1 MIKLP
6 QFLVQLDRNFK
17 IVLIFVFAASTVA
30 LLSTLWVYSEITKK
44 EQASLQSLLSYVS
57 KDLQKTQSQFNEIKN
72 QDQVKLNLT
81 LLEENKK
88 INETYKEAVKSYEE
102 ILILKEKGEKTLDLD
117 KLYAKALTQL
127 ADRNYRESSNTLS
140 ELNKKIAELKP
151 KTAAVVKIP
160 ENTKVSNTPPGS
172 GYSQQR
178 VDVEGLGSYLVSI
191 VSADLNSTRVIVDT
205 ASESDCRN
213 ECPTLSLAEFVS
225 RNGAFAGIN
234 GSYFCPAEYP
244 SCGGKTNSFDTLLMN
259 KNKVYFNS
267 DNNVFSTVPAIIF
280 SGSSGRIV
288 GQSLDWGR
296 DTSVDSVI
304 ANHPAL
310 VIGGN
315 VSFGGNDDPKQGS
328 RGNRSFVG
336 FTNSTV
342 YIGIVH
348 GATVAE
354 VARVLAAMGVQN
366 ALNLDSGGS
375 TALWSGG
382 YKAGPGRN
390 LANAVLLIRK

>member
-1 MIKLP
+1 MLKLP
-6 QFLVQLDRNFK
+6 NLFALERNFK

-44 EQASLQSLLSYVS
+44 EQKGLE
-57 KDLQKTQSQFNEIKN
+57 KDLELTLKQFNEIKN
-72 QDQVKLNLT
+72 QNQVKLNLT
-81 LLEENKK
+81 LLDENKN
-88 INETYKEAVKSYEE
+88 INETYKEAVKTYEQ
-102 ILILKEKGEKTLDLD
+102 ILVLKEAGDKSPDLD
-117 KLYAKALTQL
+117 KLFAKVVTQL
-127 ADRNYRESSNTLS
+127 ADRNYKDAKISLAD
-140 ELNKKIAELKP
+140 LNKKIEELKP
-151 KTAAVVKIP
+151 KAQTNAQAKIP
-160 ENTKVSNTPPGS
+160 ENVKVSNAPPGA

-205 ASESDCRN
+205 ASESDCQN
-213 ECPTLSLAEFVS
+213 ECPTVSLGEFVS

-244 SCGGKTNSFDTLLMN
+244 SCAGKTNSFDTLLMN

-280 SGSSGRIV
+280 SGSSGRIA
-288 GQSLDWGR
+288 GQSQEWGR
-296 DTSVDSVI
+296 DTGVDAVI

-315 VSFGGNDDPKQGS
+315 VAFGGNDDPKQGS

-336 FTNSTV
+336 FTDSTV
-342 YIGIVH
+342 YIGVVH

-354 VARVLAAMGVQN
+354 VARVLSTMGIQN

-375 TALWSGG
+375 TTLWSGG
-382 YKAGPGRN
+382 YKVGPGRN
-390 LANAVLLIRK
+390 LANAVLFVRR